1 MFGSGGTEVEGLKD
15 LSFGLA
21 PLTELEIDHMLSK
34 TWAGQKLRG
43 FRNIPPGDIK
53 AVREVLIRLA
63 QLVYDYPQIQEIEIN
78 PLQVFPDGKGT
89 SAVDVRIRLDSED

>member
-1 MFGSGGTEVEGLKD
+1 
-15 LSFGLA
+15 
-21 PLTELEIDHMLSK
+21 MLSK

-63 QLVYDYPQIQEIEIN
+63 QLVNDYPQIQEIEIN
-78 PLQVFPDGKGT
+78 PLQVFPDGKGV